1 MNGMKKSIWI
11 LCALVI
17 SQTVPA
23 QQLPRQN
30 QDFYNYL
37 DKKSRNQKT
46 TANIL
51 MISGG
56 ALTATGLLIG
66 LANAAPDGNEAALG
80 AAGTAI
86 GIGFLS
92 MVTSFPFYLSSASN
106 RRKANEL
113 QVGAGLEKLD
123 YRPGYP
129 KQPVYY
135 AAMRIHIR
143 IP

>member
-1 MNGMKKSIWI
+1 MKKSIWI

-17 SQTVPA
+17 TQTAPA
-23 QQLPRQN
+23 QQVPSQN

-37 DKKSRNQKT
+37 DKKSRNQKL

-51 MISGG
+51 MIGG
-56 ALTATGLLIG
+56 SVLTATGLMIG

-80 AAGTAI
+80 AAGTSI

-92 MVTSFPFYLSSASN
+92 MVTSIPFYLSSSSN
-106 RRKANEL
+106 RRKAREL
-113 QVGAGLEKLD
+113 QVSAGFERLENLHVYAKH
-123 YRPGYP
+123 PA
-129 KQPVYY
+129 YY
-135 AAMRIHIR
+135 AAMRIQVR